1 MNDPSL
7 SRSRQSLDTFLGVES
22 IKERPRW
29 VKVSVIAA
37 VVVLL
42 GALLAYCFG
51 GSDDAAYFTQEA
63 KRGDLRVSV
72 SATGNVAPTN
82 QVDVGSELSGLVE
95 QVLVDDND
103 RVVRG
108 QVLAILDT
116 SRLDDAVIRARAG
129 LSAAQAQVVQ
139 ARASR
144 AESPAALSRLREV
157 SRLSGG
163 KVPAK
168 TGMKDAVPH
177 ATRERAHVDSAVATL
192 AQAPAHLHSHA
203 TTQQTAANP
212 PPTR

>member
-82 QVDVGSELSGLVE
+82 RSEEHTSELQSLM
-95 QVLVDDND
+95 
-103 RVVRG
+103 R
-108 QVLAILDT
+108 I
-116 SRLDDAVIRARAG
+116 SYAVFC
-129 LSAAQAQVVQ
+129 L
-139 ARASR
+139 
-144 AESPAALSRLREV
+144 
-157 SRLSGG
+157 
-163 KVPAK
+163 KK
-168 TGMKDAVPH
+168 
-177 ATRERAHVDSAVATL
+177 
-192 AQAPAHLHSHA
+192 
-203 TTQQTAANP
+203 
-212 PPTR
+212 